1 MLYFSFYLTYNRILK
16 VVSLTLTVEIDE
28 NLILYKLFNFID

>member
-28 NLILYKLFNFID
+28 NLIGYYINCSTL